1 MSISIDDPI
10 VRAAGLKRRF
20 DIGAFSLRLYVWA
33 VVLFIM
39 VPTLIIVPMSFSP
52 ADFLEFPP
60 RGFTLHWYEEFF
72 GDPLWQ
78 KATVLSLKVAGLTM
92 VCSLIVGTMASYAI
106 VRGTAWFRSVTQ
118 LFIIGP
124 VIAPHI
130 AVAVA
135 CYLFYQRL
143 GVVGSLAGFVAAHTM
158 LELPFVIFTVSAAL
172 SRVDPD
178 LESAAM
184 SCGASR
190 WSAFFHVTLPLIV
203 PGLASGALFAFI
215 ISFDEPVVSFFV
227 SSVRQRTLPRRMFED
242 IEQNLTPVIPAI
254 ATLLTLLSVAVLVA
268 VALLRMSERRRK
280 SG

>member
-1 MSISIDDPI
+1 MSVDSRKPN
-10 VRAAGLKRRF
+10 RARF
-20 DIGAFSLRLYVWA
+20 DLGAFSLRAYVWL

-60 RGFTLHWYEEFF
+60 SGFTLHWYAEFF
-72 GDPLWQ
+72 DDLQWR
-78 KATVLSLKVAGLTM
+78 KAALLSLQVAALTM
-92 VCSLIVGTMASYAI
+92 LCSVLIGTMVSYAI
-106 VRGTAWFRSVTQ
+106 VRGTARFRSATQ
-118 LFIIGP
+118 LLVIGP

-135 CYLFYQRL
+135 CYLFYQQL
-143 GVVGSLAGFVAAHTM
+143 GIVGSLGGFVAAHTV
-158 LELPFVIFTVSAAL
+158 LALPFVVFTVSAAL

-178 LESAAM
+178 LEAAAM

-190 WSAFFHVTLPLIV
+190 PRAFFHVTLPLIV
-203 PGLASGALFAFI
+203 PGLLSGALFAFI

-254 ATLLTLLSVAVLVA
+254 ATLLTLLSIAVLIA
-268 VALLRMSERRRK
+268 VALLRLLERRRNDK